1 LRPSF
6 FINILIKGNLRIKM
20 KALSQSEYGELRNL
34 YESIY
39 TPKVDLAEELL
50 DEIFDEL
57 VDEYIEEGYSEED
70 AIEIV
75 DEAVDLYIDEVL
87 CEVSDSYYDSAV
99 RASKKAAQGIDKA
112 ARQKRRAGQVRYAK
126 RKAGEALKTAG
137 DKVKGAVAG
146 AQIAGSIAK
155 DEARRAGRKAVH
167 AVTSA
172 PGKAK
177 ASVDRKK
184 KGIKGFIKR
193 QAQKVVDRMS
203 EELEAIGEDSR
214 RMSNK
219 QHTQRV
225 RSKIK
230 SFGSN
235 YTPPSN
241 YDPDANRGQG
251 EVLTRKQIEKKRRKS
266 LRQEELE
273 ATGLFSEKE
282 IESIMEADSL
292 AAMQARREKRL
303 AAQRKREGTTAAGND
318 FGHDYSLTPAQQKAR
333 RDAEYKAGMKKEEF
347 EAWLD
352 EAMSSYDR
360 NRKRAAQRAAAR
372 NAARDAGK
380 TGVVPGVGYVTP
392 RRERETYVDS
402 AGTTRHK
409 SGAKMPKEEFEL
421 DENRRAARA
430 AGGYKDDSKK
440 QTDPSKAGFT
450 GISNSISDIMRQNKE
465 IEARKKK

>member
-1 LRPSF
+1 
-6 FINILIKGNLRIKM
+6 M

-39 TPKVDLAEELL
+39 TPKVDLTEELL

-126 RKAGEALKTAG
+126 RKAGEAFKRGKELAGAAKAGASLAKDFAG
-137 DKVKGAVAG
+137 D
-146 AQIAGSIAK
+146 
-155 DEARRAGRKAVH
+155 ELRRAGRKALH

-172 PGKAK
+172 PDKAK

-193 QAQKVVDRMS
+193 QAQKVVNRMS

-225 RSKIK
+225 RSNIK

-241 YDPDANRGQG
+241 YDPDANRGKG
-251 EVLTRKQIEKKRRKS
+251 EVLTAKQMEKKRRKA

-273 ATGLFSEKE
+273 ATGLFSEME
-282 IESIMEADSL
+282 IESIMEAEMS
-292 AAMQARREKRL
+292 
-303 AAQRKREGTTAAGND
+303 
-318 FGHDYSLTPAQQKAR
+318 
-333 RDAEYKAGMKKEEF
+333 
-347 EAWLD
+347 

-380 TGVVPGVGYVTP
+380 TGAVPGVGYVTP

-402 AGTTRHK
+402 AGITRHK

-450 GISNSISDIMRQNKE
+450 GISNSIADIMRQNKE

>member
-1 LRPSF
+1 
-6 FINILIKGNLRIKM
+6 M

-39 TPKVDLAEELL
+39 TPKVDLTEELL

-126 RKAGEALKTAG
+126 RKAGEALKRAG

-146 AQIAGSIAK
+146 VQIAGSIAK
-155 DEARRAGRKAVH
+155 DEAKRAGRKAAH

-225 RSKIK
+225 RSNIK

-235 YTPPSN
+235 YTPPNN

-251 EVLTRKQIEKKRRKS
+251 EVLTRKQIEKKRRKA

-282 IESIMEADSL
+282 IEAIMEAEMS
-292 AAMQARREKRL
+292 
-303 AAQRKREGTTAAGND
+303 EG
-318 FGHDYSLTPAQQKAR
+318 YKEI
-333 RDAEYKAGMKKEEF
+333 DAKKHGR
-347 EAWLD
+347 
-352 EAMSSYDR
+352 MYDR
-360 NRKRAAQRAAAR
+360 YKKLRSAAIKDAQDSGEASGTNRMKMGKMSAAI
-372 NAARDAGK
+372 D
-380 TGVVPGVGYVTP
+380 
-392 RRERETYVDS
+392 
-402 AGTTRHK
+402 K
-409 SGAKMPKEEFEL
+409 SS
-421 DENRRAARA
+421 ENLR
-430 AGGYKDDSKK
+430 KK
-440 QTDPSKAGFT
+440 QTKDQLT
-450 GISNSISDIMRQNKE
+450 GRG
-465 IEARKKK
+465 

>member
-1 LRPSF
+1 
-6 FINILIKGNLRIKM
+6 M

-39 TPKVDLAEELL
+39 TPKVDLTEELL

-75 DEAVDLYIDEVL
+75 DEAIDIYIDESL
-87 CEVSDSYYDSAV
+87 CEASDSYYDSAV

-126 RKAGEALKTAG
+126 RKAGEALKRAG

-225 RSKIK
+225 RSNIK

-251 EVLTRKQIEKKRRKS
+251 EVVTRKQMEKKRRKS
-266 LRQEELE
+266 LRQEEFDAFDIVLE
-273 ATGLFSEKE
+273 FLQVEGYAETLEEAEWIMANLIDEEAIDIVLGEAELDENRRMARDPEGRKSGHSKQPDPSKPGFTGMGNMSIDQIRKMSARIEKE
-282 IESIMEADSL
+282 
-292 AAMQARREKRL
+292 K
-303 AAQRKREGTTAAGND
+303 T
-318 FGHDYSLTPAQQKAR
+318 
-333 RDAEYKAGMKKEEF
+333 KKEEF
-347 EAWLD
+347 EAWFDEVLEAYKEPNLD
-352 EAMSSYDR
+352 KMRNQEYRHTKAAVKQRGGSRGSSKNRAFKMSSIRGALERGEDPRADSYGG
-360 NRKRAAQRAAAR
+360 KRTQPEDHRASFSKNPLNNPPR
-372 NAARDAGK
+372 RVK
-380 TGVVPGVGYVTP
+380 KPGV
-392 RRERETYVDS
+392 
-402 AGTTRHK
+402 
-409 SGAKMPKEEFEL
+409 
-421 DENRRAARA
+421 
-430 AGGYKDDSKK
+430 
-440 QTDPSKAGFT
+440 
-450 GISNSISDIMRQNKE
+450 
-465 IEARKKK
+465 

>member
-1 LRPSF
+1 
-6 FINILIKGNLRIKM
+6 M

-39 TPKVDLAEELL
+39 TPKVDLSEELF

-126 RKAGEALKTAG
+126 RKAGEALKAAG

-155 DEARRAGRKAVH
+155 DEAKRAGRKAAH

-203 EELEAIGEDSR
+203 EELEAIEEDSR

-225 RSKIK
+225 RSNIK

-235 YTPPSN
+235 YTPPNN
-241 YDPDANRGQG
+241 YDPDANRGKG

-282 IESIMEADSL
+282 IESIMEAE
-292 AAMQARREKRL
+292 M
-303 AAQRKREGTTAAGND
+303 N
-318 FGHDYSLTPAQQKAR
+318 
-333 RDAEYKAGMKKEEF
+333 
-347 EAWLD
+347 

-450 GISNSISDIMRQNKE
+450 GISNSIADIMRQNKE

>member
-1 LRPSF
+1 
-6 FINILIKGNLRIKM
+6 M

-39 TPKVDLAEELL
+39 TPKVDIAEELL

-126 RKAGEALKTAG
+126 RKAGEAFKRGKELAGAAKAGASLAKDFAG
-137 DKVKGAVAG
+137 D
-146 AQIAGSIAK
+146 
-155 DEARRAGRKAVH
+155 ELRRAGRKAKH
-167 AVTSA
+167 SITSA

-225 RSKIK
+225 RSNIK

-251 EVLTRKQIEKKRRKS
+251 EVVTRKQMEKKRRKS
-266 LRQEELE
+266 LRQEEFDAFDIVLE
-273 ATGLFSEKE
+273 FLQVEGYAETLEE
-282 IESIMEADSL
+282 AEWIMANLIDEESIDIIS
-292 AAMQARREKRL
+292 
-303 AAQRKREGTTAAGND
+303 
-318 FGHDYSLTPAQQKAR
+318 
-333 RDAEYKAGMKKEEF
+333 

-380 TGVVPGVGYVTP
+380 TGAVPGVGYVTP

-409 SGAKMPKEEFEL
+409 SGAKMPK
-421 DENRRAARA
+421 
-430 AGGYKDDSKK
+430 
-440 QTDPSKAGFT
+440 TDIKLT
-450 GISNSISDIMRQNKE
+450 
-465 IEARKKK
+465 

>member
-1 LRPSF
+1 
-6 FINILIKGNLRIKM
+6 M
-20 KALSQSEYGELRNL
+20 KSLSQSEYGELRNL

-39 TPKVDLAEELL
+39 TPKVDLTEELL

-126 RKAGEALKTAG
+126 RKAGEAFKRGKELAGAAKAGASLAKDFAG
-137 DKVKGAVAG
+137 D
-146 AQIAGSIAK
+146 
-155 DEARRAGRKAVH
+155 ELRRAGRKALH

-172 PGKAK
+172 PDKAK

-225 RSKIK
+225 RSNIK

-251 EVLTRKQIEKKRRKS
+251 EVVTRKQMEKKRRKS
-266 LRQEELE
+266 LRQEEFDAFDIVLE
-273 ATGLFSEKE
+273 FLQVEGYAETLEEAEWIMANLIDEEAIDIILGEEQLDEVSLKTKMSAFKKRATDEF
-282 IESIMEADSL
+282 ESDGDNPKNYTKSGKSKAD
-292 AAMQARREKRL
+292 Q
-303 AAQRKREGTTAAGND
+303 T
-318 FGHDYSLTPAQQKAR
+318 KANIVKKHGK
-333 RDAEYKAGMKKEEF
+333 KAGEHAERAAHAGIFGRKSFSMPKKPTNEEF

-380 TGVVPGVGYVTP
+380 TGAVPGVGYVTP

-409 SGAKMPKEEFEL
+409 SGAKMPK
-421 DENRRAARA
+421 D
-430 AGGYKDDSKK
+430 
-440 QTDPSKAGFT
+440 
-450 GISNSISDIMRQNKE
+450 
-465 IEARKKK
+465 